1 MNAPLTVSMLMSS
14 PVVSVGP
21 DTPLDRAYRIL
32 ADRRVSS
39 VPVVDA
45 QGKAVGVVSL
55 TDLLRI
61 GRLQP
66 ASLAGVAALDLP
78 DEPVREHMHAGV
90 VTVSPDAPP
99 TRAARLMAE
108 GHIHR
113 VYVEEE
119 GALVGVFSI
128 EEVLL
133 AVRVL
138 ELDTPIGKRMS
149 KPVITLPL
157 TTTLAEAAA
166 RLDRVGVTGLVILDE
181 HGHPIGTFTQHEAL
195 ASRHRAPDTAVE
207 RVMSYA
213 LLIQH
218 GKTPLH
224 RAAAHA
230 YEARA
235 RRVLVVEDGKLEGVL
250 TGLDFARIL
259 AGGS

>member
-1 MNAPLTVSMLMSS
+1 MLMSS

-21 DTPLDRAYRIL
+21 ETPLDQAYRIL
-32 ADRRVSS
+32 ADRKISS

-45 QGKAVGVVSL
+45 EGKPVGVVSL

-66 ASLAGVAALDLP
+66 ASLAGMAPLDLP
-78 DEPVREHMHAGV
+78 AEPVREHMHAGV

-99 TRAARLMAE
+99 TRAARLMVE
-108 GHIHR
+108 QHIHR
-113 VYVEEE
+113 VYVEDQ

-128 EEVLL
+128 EEILL

-138 ELDTPIGKRMS
+138 ELDTPVAQRMS
-149 KPVITLPL
+149 RPVITLPL
-157 TTTLAEAAA
+157 TTTLAEATA

-213 LLIQH
+213 LVIQH

-235 RRVLVVEDGKLEGVL
+235 RRVLVVDHGELQGVL

-259 AGGS
+259 AGSD